1 MHGVRCIYSGHSAQS
16 SSHQQQQQQQ
26 QRRQRSSAVLPG
38 ATSAVNVEPS
48 QQFFLQQLQARGAR

>member
-26 QRRQRSSAVLPG
+26 RQRSSAVLPG

-48 QQFFLQQLQARGAR
+48 QQFFLQQLKARGAR

>member
-16 SSHQQQQQQQ
+16 SSHQQQQQ
-26 QRRQRSSAVLPG
+26 RQRSSAVLPG
-38 ATSAVNVEPS
+38 ATSAANVEPS

>member
-16 SSHQQQQQQQ
+16 SSHQQQQQ
-26 QRRQRSSAVLPG
+26 RQRSSAVLPG

>member
-26 QRRQRSSAVLPG
+26 RQRSSAVLPG